1 MIYFIKK
8 HFRSNSFLIF
18 NISFLLMFMFYLYL
32 TKFTKSIYI
41 AEWPGI
47 STFYNTALS
56 FIIVITSIYKSKQY
70 KEYTRS
76 LMSRGKYNMYEALTI
91 LFQVLII
98 NFITILVLSVCSIY
112 IGVNKDI
119 ILNSILVYFTGQ
131 TFIFLF
137 IVALGFI
144 IGRIKSN
151 YAYIIGVILVF
162 VFSPAGKNFINN
174 FIYMDISNLLYPFPN
189 YINIPV
195 YSQFINSFSNF
206 EIYKLLNLLSISVVL
221 FICSSFEKN
230 MNRFYF
236 FGLISFVLLSFFSI
250 YKINLTKPSYKYVDY
265 NSGLEDIESDEIKV
279 NYIKLN
285 IEDSRELNVKSEYNL
300 EVLKNIDKIGFV
312 LEENL
317 LNNSEVLIDGKK
329 YKINSDGD
337 SAYIN
342 LDNTIQKGESI
353 NVSIN
358 YFGNINYLLNTGVRC
373 YFYSKNQLNLPNGY
387 PWYPIFDNCNKKN
400 IELNI
405 KNKSNVFSNLMLKK
419 REGDLYVF
427 EGNAKDL
434 YISAGDYIEKNI
446 NEFEVVLPREMYIKN
461 RKEVESRI
469 LYEKDFFD
477 IRNIRIFLGNRLPA
491 ELGDSLIIY
500 MY

>member
-1 MIYFIKK
+1 
-8 HFRSNSFLIF
+8 
-18 NISFLLMFMFYLYL
+18 
-32 TKFTKSIYI
+32 
-41 AEWPGI
+41 
-47 STFYNTALS
+47 
-56 FIIVITSIYKSKQY
+56 
-70 KEYTRS
+70 
-76 LMSRGKYNMYEALTI
+76 MYEALTI

-151 YAYIIGVILVF
+151 YAYVIGVILVF

-236 FGLISFVLLSFFSI
+236 FGLISFILLSFFSI
-250 YKINLTKPSYKYVDY
+250 YKINQTKPSDKYVDY

-279 NYIKLN
+279 NYIKLT

-300 EVLKNIDKIGFV
+300 EALKNIDKIKFI

-317 LNNSEVLIDGKK
+317 LNNSEVLIDG
-329 YKINSDGD
+329 
-337 SAYIN
+337 
-342 LDNTIQKGESI
+342 
-353 NVSIN
+353 
-358 YFGNINYLLNTGVRC
+358 
-373 YFYSKNQLNLPNGY
+373 
-387 PWYPIFDNCNKKN
+387 
-400 IELNI
+400 
-405 KNKSNVFSNLMLKK
+405 
-419 REGDLYVF
+419 
-427 EGNAKDL
+427 
-434 YISAGDYIEKNI
+434 
-446 NEFEVVLPREMYIKN
+446 
-461 RKEVESRI
+461 
-469 LYEKDFFD
+469 
-477 IRNIRIFLGNRLPA
+477 
-491 ELGDSLIIY
+491 
-500 MY
+500 